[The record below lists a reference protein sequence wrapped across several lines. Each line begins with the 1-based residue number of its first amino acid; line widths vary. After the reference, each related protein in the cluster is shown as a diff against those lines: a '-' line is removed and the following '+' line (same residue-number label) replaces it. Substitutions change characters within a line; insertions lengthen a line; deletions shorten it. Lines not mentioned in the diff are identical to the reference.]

1 MVGGVQFIS
10 SPRSIP
16 MRATLITISVVAL
29 LAAGAG
35 PAAARP
41 ESATGHAD
49 AAIHAQAMRVQGR
62 HYQHLA
68 ALAASDAPAQGLR
81 DEQRAAVAASREPAP
96 APIMRVTRAA
106 DGGFDWADAGIGAAL
121 AAALLL
127 SAAGVSTLR
136 REHAL
141 AAR

>member
-1 MVGGVQFIS
+1 
-10 SPRSIP
+10 
-16 MRATLITISVVAL
+16 MRATLITTSVLAL

-41 ESATGHAD
+41 EPATGRAD
-49 AAIHAQAMRVQGR
+49 AAIHAQAMRAQGR

-68 ALAASDAPAQGLR
+68 PLAASDAPAHGLR

-96 APIMRVTRAA
+96 ASIVRVTRVA
-106 DGGFDWADAGIGAAL
+106 DGGFDWADAGIGAGL

-127 SAAGVSTLR
+127 SAAAVSTLR
-136 REHAL
+136 RQHPL
-141 AAR
+141 ATR

>member
-1 MVGGVQFIS
+1 
-10 SPRSIP
+10 
-16 MRATLITISVVAL
+16 MRATLITTSVVAL
-29 LAAGAG
+29 LAAGAGAG

-41 ESATGHAD
+41 ESATGRAD
-49 AAIHAQAMRVQGR
+49 AAFHAQAMRAQGR

-68 ALAASDAPAQGLR
+68 ALATSDASAQGLR

-96 APIMRVTRAA
+96 APIVRVTRVA
-106 DGGFDWADAGIGAAL
+106 DGGFDWADAGIGAGL

-136 REHAL
+136 RQHAP
-141 AAR
+141 ATR